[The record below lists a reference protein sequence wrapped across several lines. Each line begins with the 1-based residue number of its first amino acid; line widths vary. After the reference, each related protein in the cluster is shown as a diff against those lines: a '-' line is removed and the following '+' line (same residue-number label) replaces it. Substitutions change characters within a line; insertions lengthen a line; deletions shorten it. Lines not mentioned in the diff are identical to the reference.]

1 MTLLLWNRRHQES
14 PTSLSQVGK
23 RYSET
28 KWARERE
35 RKEVGKIKYKHKVK
49 EETFIKKAIE
59 KITDTI

>member
-35 RKEVGKIKYKHKVK
+35 RKEVGKIKYKYKVNG
-49 EETFIKKAIE
+49 KKYL
-59 KITDTI
+59 